1 MICSSSDEVWVQFS
15 SLCTY
20 CTMCSSS
27 SFLPLPY
34 PIAISKCTFL
44 QFYGLADKQPNNI
57 MIYRWH
63 ILQMTYPCC
72 SSQHAKGK
80 NTNLIWQET
89 VNFNVWT
96 LLCTPQFDIQSSFHL
111 PLSGVLTIGVAAQLG
126 WAPCYFNSPALCC
139 VLFHTHTRNKISLR
153 MVKTK

>member
-1 MICSSSDEVWVQFS
+1 MICSSSLMKSEYNFQVFVHIVQ
-15 SLCTY
+15 CTVVVVSY
-20 CTMCSSS
+20 F
-27 SFLPLPY
+27 FLIQLLYQNVPY
-34 PIAISKCTFL
+34 G
-44 QFYGLADKQPNNI
+44 YRLADKQPNNI

-63 ILQMTYPCC
+63 ILSPQWL
-72 SSQHAKGK
+72 G
-80 NTNLIWQET
+80 QET
-89 VNFNVWT
+89 VNVEYHFNVWT
-96 LLCTPQFDIQSSFHL
+96 LLCTPQFDILSSFHL